1 MATGRC
7 DKTGQDG
14 MSHSPEQSRAA
25 DAVGEGNGLLARLT
39 GRNGG
44 GQSGLSLLA
53 GLIVVYVI
61 MVALWSPDFLSL
73 ASLLDLI
80 RSGAA
85 WTVVA
90 LGVLVVMVSGGIDV
104 SFLANAILSAY
115 VATVLSKYF
124 GIDSLGFALVVAVGL
139 GAFVG
144 AINGLIIHL
153 FSLPTLIT
161 TLAMQ
166 GVIQGVLMVFLGAH
180 PITASRMPVS
190 LRNFGTDV
198 LFEVP
203 LGPGYIGLSVFVI
216 PLVVA
221 IVLTWYLLNRTA
233 IGRATYA
240 LGSNP
245 TGAAR
250 CGVDLL
256 KVNLVIYAYAGALAG
271 LMGLMM
277 VSDIRLVDPVAL
289 VGNELFVLAAVVIGG
304 AKLSGGAGSVTG
316 VVLGMTLVTLLN
328 NTLVTIGL
336 SASWNRFFIGFALV
350 FIASISHYRAKR
362 RNLRQLNFENV

>member
-1 MATGRC
+1 MSSLRRGEAETPGSGWWPRLGSLLRSKRAGRR
-7 DKTGQDG
+7 
-14 MSHSPEQSRAA
+14 E
-25 DAVGEGNGLLARLT
+25 NIWLLAMLT
-39 GRNGG
+39 G
-44 GQSGLSLLA
+44 A
-53 GLIVVYVI
+53 YVLIV
-61 MVALWSPDFLSL
+61 AARSPDFLSL
-73 ASLLDLI
+73 ASVLDLI
-80 RSGAA
+80 SSGAA

-115 VATVLSKYF
+115 VATMLSNLL
-124 GIDSLGFALVVAVGL
+124 GIDSLIFALSVAIG
-139 GAFVG
+139 VG
-144 AINGLIIHL
+144 ALVGTVNGLIIYL

-166 GVIQGVLMVFLGAH
+166 GVLQGVLMVFLGAR

-190 LRNFGTDV
+190 LRDFGTDV

-203 LGPGYIGLSVFVI
+203 LGPGFIGLSVFVI
-216 PLVVA
+216 PLIIA
-221 IVLTWYLLNRTA
+221 IILTWYLLNRTA

-245 TGAAR
+245 TGALR
-250 CGVDLL
+250 CAVSLL
-256 KVNLVIYAYAGALAG
+256 RVNLVIYAYAGALAG

-277 VSDIRLVDPVAL
+277 VSDIRLVDPVTL

-304 AKLSGGAGSVTG
+304 AKLTGGTGSVTG
-316 VVLGMTLVTLLN
+316 VLLGMTLVTLLN

-336 SASWNRFFIGFALV
+336 SASWNRFFIGGALV
-350 FIASISHYRAKR
+350 LIASISHYRAKL
-362 RNLRQLNFENV
+362 RNLRQLNFESI

>member
-1 MATGRC
+1 MLDRSQG
-7 DKTGQDG
+7 
-14 MSHSPEQSRAA
+14 RAA
-25 DAVGEGNGLLARLT
+25 AKPPGLLARMI
-39 GRNGG
+39 GG
-44 GQSGLSLLA
+44 DRRQSGVSLLA
-53 GLIVVYVI
+53 ALICVYVVF
-61 MVALWSPDFLSL
+61 VALRSPDFLSL

-115 VATVLSKYF
+115 VATALSRWF
-124 GIDSLGFALVVAVGL
+124 GIDSLTFALAVTIG
-139 GAFVG
+139 VG
-144 AINGLIIHL
+144 ALVGAVNGLIIYL

-166 GVIQGVLMVFLGAH
+166 GVIQGVLMVFLRAQ

-198 LFEVP
+198 LFEAP
-203 LGPGYIGLSVFVI
+203 LGTGYIGLSVFVI
-216 PLVVA
+216 PLIAAV
-221 IVLTWYLLNRTA
+221 VLTWYLLNRTA

-245 TGAAR
+245 TAAMR
-250 CGVDLL
+250 CGVNLL
-256 KVNLVIYAYAGALAG
+256 RVNLVIYAYAGGLAG

-277 VSDIRLVDPVAL
+277 VSDIRLVDPVSL

-304 AKLSGGAGSVTG
+304 AKLTGGAGSVTG
-316 VVLGMTLVTLLN
+316 VLLGMALVTLLN

-336 SASWNRFFIGFALV
+336 SASWNRFFIGFALM
-350 FIASISHYRAKR
+350 FIASISHYRLKR